1 MKFDSSLIVARAY
14 EAGKF
19 IALKWL
25 PIDLLNQ
32 VKKRHYLRKVSRASV
47 SDEPDL
53 GALKYL
59 VRPGDFVVDIG
70 ANIGVYTVYLSRL
83 VAETGCVFSLE
94 PVRTTFGFLTYN
106 VAKLGLRNVLAR
118 RVAVTSRPCKISM
131 MIPRDTAGMDNY
143 YQAVVVEGEALA
155 DQGITEVVEGL
166 PLDSILSTNVKRV
179 RFIKCDIEGHELH
192 CLNGAANTLRLS
204 RPAWLMEVGGD
215 PQKVGSNAEKVFSLM
230 REHGYSVW
238 VYQHENLKSWAPGVR
253 SVNYLFL
260 TADHIEQLRA
270 EDIAVSGS
278 NA

>member
-1 MKFDSSLIVARAY
+1 MKFDRSLVVARTY
-14 EAGKF
+14 EAGKS

-25 PIDLLNQ
+25 PTGLLNQ
-32 VKKRHYLRKVSRASV
+32 VKKRHYLRKVSRVSV

-53 GALKYL
+53 GVLKYL

-83 VAETGCVFSLE
+83 VSETGCVLSLE
-94 PVRTTFGFLTYN
+94 PIRTTFGFLTYN
-106 VAKLGLRNVLAR
+106 VAKLGLRNVVAR
-118 RVAVTSRPCKISM
+118 RVAVTSRACKISM

-143 YQAVVVEGEALA
+143 YQAAVVAGDALG
-155 DQGITEVVEGL
+155 DQGITDVVEGL
-166 PLDSILSTNVKRV
+166 PLDNIVSTDVKRV

-192 CLNGAANTLRLS
+192 CLNGATNTLRLS

-215 PQKVGSNAEKVFSLM
+215 PQKMGSNAEKVFSLM
-230 REHGYSVW
+230 REHGYSAW

-260 TADHIEQLRA
+260 ATGHIEQLRA
-270 EDIAVSGS
+270 GGITVSDS